1 MAIFGIG
8 AYYEGTTDMTEEFVQ
23 NGRACIGW
31 GEDYAPTLHQM
42 MRQVRVGDLIYIKSF
57 TPRAG
62 LTIKAVGIVIS
73 TEIEGPEIE
82 LGEICIEVDWA
93 WQGYHP
99 VGRVNDKYNVRSITL
114 YEEFNP
120 EIQNLIIDALR
131 GRNVIGTQ
139 SGILL

>member
-31 GEDYAPTLHQM
+31 EEACAPTLHQM
-42 MRQVRVGDLIYIKSF
+42 MRQVKVGDLIYIKSF
-57 TPRAG
+57 APRTG

-73 TEIEGPEIE
+73 TEIEGSEIE
-82 LGEICIEVDWA
+82 LGEICVEVDWA
-93 WQGYHP
+93 WRGSHL
-99 VGRVNDKYNVRSITL
+99 VGRIDDKYNVRSITF

-139 SGILL
+139 SGSLL